1 MAAGF
6 LLGWW
11 LDGVLGTSPILVF
24 LGLALGLVGGVCYTV
39 VQFRQ
44 FLRD

>member
-11 LDGVLGTSPILVF
+11 LDGVLGTSPILVSI
-24 LGLALGLVGGVCYTV
+24 GLALGLVGGVCYTV
-39 VQFRQ
+39 VQFR
-44 FLRD
+44 LLLKD